1 MGFFDFVKGIGKK
14 VGLGREAED
23 IKEDIVE
30 ALGGRVENLVVE
42 FNDGTVTLR
51 GTVDS
56 QATREKA
63 VLLAGNVKSV
73 ENVNDEL
80 AINPPEPDAEAEVAS
95 EPVFYT
101 VKSGD
106 SLWKIAS
113 AHYGDANKW
122 QALFEANR
130 EVIKDPD
137 LIYPGQQIRVPK
149 L

>member
-1 MGFFDFVKGIGKK
+1 MGLFDFVKGIGKK

-30 ALGGRVENLVVE
+30 ALGGSVENLHVE

-51 GTVDS
+51 GSVDS
-56 QATREKA
+56 HATREKA

-73 ENVNDEL
+73 ENVNDQL
-80 AINPPEPDAEAEVAS
+80 TVNAPEAAVEAAPA
-95 EPVFYT
+95 PVFYT
-101 VKSGD
+101 VQSGD

-113 AHYGDANKW
+113 SQYGDGTKW

-137 LIYPGQQIRVPK
+137 LIYPGQQIRVPE

>member
-1 MGFFDFVKGIGKK
+1 MGLFDFVKGIGKK
-14 VGLGREAED
+14 VGIGREAED

-51 GTVDS
+51 GNVDS

-73 ENVNDEL
+73 ENVNDQL
-80 AINPPEPDAEAEVAS
+80 SVTPPKPDVPVA
-95 EPVFYT
+95 PPAVFYS
-101 VKSGD
+101 VVSGD
-106 SLWKIAS
+106 SLWKIAQK
-113 AHYGDANKW
+113 HYGDGNKW
-122 QALFEANR
+122 NALFEANR

-137 LIYPGQQIRVPK
+137 LIYPGQQIRVPE

>member
-1 MGFFDFVKGIGKK
+1 MGLFDFVKGIGKK

-30 ALGGRVENLVVE
+30 ALGDSVENLEVE

-73 ENVNDEL
+73 ENVDDQL
-80 AINPPEPDAEAEVAS
+80 TVRAAEAAAEAAPA
-95 EPVFYT
+95 PVFYT
-101 VKSGD
+101 IQSGD

-113 AHYGDANKW
+113 RHYGDGNKW
-122 QALFEANR
+122 NALFEANR

-137 LIYPGQQIRVPK
+137 LIYPGQQIRVPE

>member
-1 MGFFDFVKGIGKK
+1 MGLFSFLKGIGKK

-30 ALGGRVENLVVE
+30 ALGDSVENLQVD

-63 VLLAGNVKSV
+63 VLLAGNVESV
-73 ENVNDEL
+73 ENVNDQL
-80 AINPPEPDAEAEVAS
+80 TVSAPEPEVEAAPR
-95 EPVFYT
+95 PVFYT
-101 VKSGD
+101 VQRGD

-113 AHYGDANKW
+113 SHYGDGNKW
-122 QALFEANR
+122 NALFEANR

-137 LIYPGQQIRVPK
+137 LIYPGQQIRVPE

>member
-1 MGFFDFVKGIGKK
+1 MGLFDFVKGIGKI

-30 ALGGRVENLVVE
+30 ALGGSVENLHVA
-42 FNDGTVTLR
+42 FKDGTVTLR

-73 ENVNDEL
+73 DNVDDQL
-80 AINPPEPDAEAEVAS
+80 TVDTPEPEAVAPK
-95 EPVFYT
+95 PVFYT

-106 SLWKIAS
+106 YLSKIAK
-113 AHYGDANKW
+113 AQYGDANKW
-122 QALFEANR
+122 PALFKANR

-137 LIYPGQQIRVPK
+137 LIYPGQQIRVPN
-149 L
+149 LDG

>member
-1 MGFFDFVKGIGKK
+1 MGLFSFLKGIGKK

-23 IKEDIVE
+23 IKKDIAE
-30 ALGGRVENLVVE
+30 ALGGSVENLVVA
-42 FNDGTVTLR
+42 FDDGTVTLR

-63 VLLAGNVKSV
+63 VLLAGNVESV
-73 ENVNDEL
+73 EHVNDQL
-80 AINPPEPDAEAEVAS
+80 TVRTPEPAAP

-101 VKSGD
+101 VQKGD

-113 AHYGDANKW
+113 AHYGNGNKW

-137 LIYPGQQIRVPK
+137 LIYPGQQIRVPE